1 MLKWFRTILKSRQT
15 LPVGLHDIRDG
26 KFWYMAQS
34 SITDLIINDLHVLY
48 TMKLISYVCFLT
60 WRKVFHLHCI
70 GISSQF
76 NLLMVI
82 WSFKLYKIFFLL
94 NFRGKLSRYYYSL
107 IIQPVLLRKSHQR
120 RSITMHI

>member
-15 LPVGLHDIRDG
+15 LTVGLHDIRDG

-34 SITDLIINDLHVLY
+34 SITDLIINDLHVLF

-94 NFRGKLSRYYYSL
+94 NFRGKLYRYYYSL

-120 RSITMHI
+120 GSITMHI

>member
-15 LPVGLHDIRDG
+15 LPVGLHDISDG

-48 TMKLISYVCFLT
+48 TMKKSVMFVFLHGG
-60 WRKVFHLHCI
+60 RSFIYIVLEYLL
-70 GISSQF
+70 SSTYQWWF
-76 NLLMVI
+76 EVLNYTR
-82 WSFKLYKIFFLL
+82 FFFLL
-94 NFRGKLSRYYYSL
+94 NFRGKLSGYYYSL